1 MIGLAQPQTT
11 SAMGY
16 KGVSQPYTNYL
27 NVTTIKTT
35 FLTDRSPALSREML
49 APNEI
54 KSKYL
59 TKKYQEKRPNGCFME
74 IRKFEGVF
82 VMANTFFVKNEM
94 LQVSL
99 VRPRQ

>member
-11 SAMGY
+11 AAMGY

-35 FLTDRSPALSREML
+35 FLANRFPALSHGTF

-54 KSKYL
+54 KSKYIIR
-59 TKKYQEKRPNGCFME
+59 QKR
-74 IRKFEGVF
+74 
-82 VMANTFFVKNEM
+82 TH
-94 LQVSL
+94 
-99 VRPRQ
+99 